1 MNPPSL
7 PVQPTPAME
16 QPPIQVTPTEA
27 IMETP
32 LDIPTSDT
40 TTIDASLDSITA
52 DNSAKAD
59 VSPDAP
65 HHIGETVAANL
76 GSFSASSSGMVP
88 VYPSSASPS
97 LGSPNHRTLHVH
109 SGALSRMGAMKLPT
123 TPFKT
128 HFRIDASRLA
138 KGLNLAESS
147 PETTAVKPE
156 AAEVKPASTPP
167 APSNARFHIPE
178 TFPSDTLRAAKF
190 YRHQGITVFPLVPPK
205 AGDKTQNGKRPAL
218 KGYKELTLDW
228 ADDKTLSDYWGCGN
242 PYNLGGL
249 VPPGMLV
256 VDLDSKAD
264 QGKTAREFI
273 AKNPQLQNALRVHT
287 QGGVHLWLHCP
298 DIPNLTK
305 ADSKPLR
312 APLSKAINESL
323 NAELML
329 PGMQIT
335 LPPSRR
341 ETGYVYH
348 WNCAGEALTLTWA
361 EVVQIFRFTHEKSET
376 PTYFQRLSELQNRHK
391 GNLRTLDVIK
401 LFKEIGKYGRSLEK
415 SPPKHAVACPFSAEH
430 SAPDEGAVGESSS
443 TVVFERT
450 DKNLPAFYCLHA
462 HCRDRNLLDLIEW
475 ANQEHSGVVD
485 NCCTEVWRPQIAL
498 PGEGRV
504 ASAFASETAQI
515 LAQTRKYFC
524 YGTEISVL
532 RPSHSNPARLLLT
545 SLEARQAIT
554 YLERDIS
561 FGNWRKDAKGD
572 KGDKDDKEFIVK
584 SMARET
590 ADTLL
595 ASSQFGEALPTV
607 RRLLEFPLPL
617 LDQNGRL
624 VMPQAGYDA
633 LHQTYLQPNAP
644 TIEPMEAEAAKK
656 FLSEDFLGDTDS
668 GGFPWRDEQ
677 SRINALARLLTP
689 LCRGLMGWAKAPLF
703 VLLANQ
709 PRLGK
714 DTFAMAVQILYTG
727 EAEVGASLD
736 SKSGDA
742 EMRKRI
748 TSLLLKARWFIHF
761 ANMGGHLNFSALEA
775 ATDASLNWTDRI
787 LQHSRIATLPNEA
800 EYSLSMNLG
809 ASLTRDLMAR
819 SVVIEMHLAS
829 EDPNQRHFKHAN
841 LLDWVKNNRG
851 KILGALLA
859 LIHEWDRQ
867 GRPRAKSRFASF
879 PKWAEIVGS
888 IMEANGLGN
897 PCKRQAHLNNE
908 IGDSETNDM
917 RQLFEMAHNS
927 FGNTYVTKSE
937 LYQLLS
943 AAGEDA
949 PFGHFI
955 LTGEKESKADQTKF
969 GKILQRFKD
978 RELSGITLRID
989 ERDKNRKKLAFV
1001 RKEGGGTLPSIH
1013 PPALGMVQTSQTL
1026 QTSPSHPQGL
1036 TPTQTPSL
1044 DGVGTPKANSSEGVH
1059 GAAMPLQVCNV
1070 CEVPAEPLYYKIL
1083 KDEADTQELLHMLNE
1098 PGVHVGLDLETFGE
1112 KPDDALNP
1120 RRGKVRLIQLA
1131 IGDKIFLLDVLQ
1143 NRDSTHAILDALK
1156 RCQLVGHNLA
1166 FDLAFLKHHY
1176 EFEANS
1182 VFCTMT
1188 ASRVLHAGEDIPHD
1202 LGAVLLRN
1210 LGIEL
1215 AKAHGSS
1222 DWSGNLTQAQ
1232 VDYAVADVAYLAD
1245 LQKTVQQKLDAAGL
1259 TKTADLE
1266 MECVL
1271 LAVEMQSNGMHVDSA
1286 GLKDMLDQAEADLAA
1301 AQGKINE
1308 LAGEKINVNS
1318 PTQIVKCLS
1327 ARGLATANSQE
1338 ETLRG
1343 LKDELADRIVTAKVA
1358 GTLIKKCTELLGA
1371 IEEDG
1376 RIHASFNPMQAKTG
1390 RFSTSKP
1397 NLQSIP
1403 RGPMRAY
1410 FRARPGFKLVDAD
1423 YSQIELRI
1431 AAAVTG
1437 EEKMLA
1443 AFRSGVD
1450 LHVQTAALVLNKA
1463 PEEVTLE
1470 ERQMAKA
1477 VNFGLLYGQKPAG
1490 LVKYAACSYGVTM
1503 TESQARL
1510 IREAFFK
1517 AYPTLAAWQK
1527 TQNHAASNATE
1538 VRTALGRRRV
1548 LKQGVDDWWS
1558 RFTALM
1564 NSPIQGAAADGMKLA
1579 LCSLRKRLPEN
1590 CRIVNTVHD
1599 EILVECPE
1607 EITECVS
1614 QLVGQ
1619 TMVEE
1624 MQRLFPDVPIIADA
1638 KTIESWHDK

>member
-1 MNPPSL
+1 MT
-7 PVQPTPAME
+7 QA
-16 QPPIQVTPTEA
+16 QVTTDSKNDKA
-27 IMETP
+27 TP
-32 LDIPTSDT
+32 SALDPVPAQSEITLT
-40 TTIDASLDSITA
+40 TTINLPSINPETVQFIDAQPLNLPRNPTPTSAPTTMNSTPLINDSFTLSSNGTADVHPNSASITLDSPNPRVVQISSTTGPNPETNLA
-52 DNSAKAD
+52 NHSQALPPTAKAY
-59 VSPDAP
+59 
-65 HHIGETVAANL
+65 
-76 GSFSASSSGMVP
+76 FKVP
-88 VYPSSASPS
+88 PEFPKD
-97 LGSPNHRTLHVH
+97 
-109 SGALSRMGAMKLPT
+109 ALS
-123 TPFKT
+123 
-128 HFRIDASRLA
+128 
-138 KGLNLAESS
+138 
-147 PETTAVKPE
+147 AVKLYTQLG
-156 AAEVKPASTPP
+156 V
-167 APSNARFHIPE
+167 
-178 TFPSDTLRAAKF
+178 
-190 YRHQGITVFPLVPPK
+190 TVFPLVPPK
-205 AGDKTQNGKRPAL
+205 SGDKPQNGKKPAI
-218 KGYKELTLDW
+218 KGYKDLKHGW
-228 ADDKTLSDYWGCGN
+228 ADDETLKRYWGGRN
-242 PYNLGGL
+242 PHNLGGL
-249 VPPGMLV
+249 VPPGMVV
-256 VDLDSKAD
+256 VDLDSKSD
-264 QGKTAREFI
+264 QGQTAREFI
-273 AKNPQLQNALRVHT
+273 EQNQQFQNALRVHT
-287 QGGVHLWLHCP
+287 QGGVHLWIKCP
-298 DIPNLTK
+298 DIPVLTK
-305 ADSKPLR
+305 TDGKPLGS
-312 APLSKAINESL
+312 PLSVTINDSL

-341 ETGYVYH
+341 ETGYVYEWH
-348 WNCAGEALTLTWA
+348 NAGEALTLTWA
-361 EVVQIFRFTHEKSET
+361 EMVQIFNFTHEKSET

-450 DKNLPAFYCLHA
+450 DKNLPAFYCMHA

-532 RPSHSNPARLLLT
+532 RPSPSNPARILLT

-561 FGNWRKDAKGD
+561 FGNWRKDA
-572 KGDKDDKEFIVK
+572 KDDKEFIVK

-677 SRINALARLLTP
+677 SRINAWARLLTP

-748 TSLLLKARWFIHF
+748 TSLLRQARWFIHF
-761 ANMGGHLNFSALEA
+761 ANMSGNLDFSALEA

-787 LQHSRIATLPNEA
+787 LGYTKVATLPNEA

-809 ASLTRDLMAR
+809 ATLTRDLMAR

-829 EDPNQRHFKHAN
+829 EDPNQRQFKHAN

-867 GRPRAKSRFASF
+867 GRPRANSRFASF

-955 LTGEKESKADQTKF
+955 LTGEKESKAHQTKF

-1001 RKEGGGTLPSIH
+1001 RKESGGTLPSIH

-1026 QTSPSHPQGL
+1026 QTSPSYPQGL

-1044 DGVGTPKANSSEGVH
+1044 DGIGTPKANSSEGVP

-1070 CEVPAEPLYYKIL
+1070 CKVTAEPPYCKIL

-1143 NRDSTHAILDALK
+1143 NPAIVPAILKELK
-1156 RCQLVGHNLA
+1156 QCRLVGHNLA

-1176 EFEANS
+1176 GFEAES

-1202 LGAVLLRN
+1202 LGAVLLLN
-1210 LGIEL
+1210 LGIAL
-1215 AKAHGSS
+1215 AKEHGSS

-1245 LQKTVQQKLDAAGL
+1245 LQKTLQQKLDAADL
-1259 TKTADLE
+1259 TKTAALE

-1271 LAVEMQSNGMHVDSA
+1271 LAVEMQSNGMHVNSA
-1286 GLKDMLDQAEADLAA
+1286 GLEEMSAQAEADLAA
-1301 AQGKINE
+1301 AQEKIEE
-1308 LAGEKINVNS
+1308 LAGERINVNS
-1318 PTQIVKCLS
+1318 PTQILKCLS
-1327 ARGLATANSQE
+1327 ARGLAAANSQE

-1358 GTLIKKCTELLGA
+1358 NTLIKKCTELRGA

-1443 AFRSGVD
+1443 AFRSGAD
-1450 LHVQTAALVLNKA
+1450 LHVQTASLVLNKA
-1463 PEEVTLE
+1463 LEEVTPD

-1490 LVKYAACSYGVTM
+1490 LVKYAAASYGVTM
-1503 TESQARL
+1503 PETQARR
-1510 IREAFFK
+1510 ISEAFFK
-1517 AYPTLAAWQK
+1517 AYPVLAAWQK
-1527 TQNHAASNATE
+1527 TQNHAATNATE
-1538 VRTALGRRRV
+1538 VRTTFGRRRV
-1548 LKQGVDDWWS
+1548 LKQGNEEWWS
-1558 RFTALM
+1558 RYTALL
-1564 NSPIQGAAADGMKLA
+1564 NSAIQGAAADGMKLA
-1579 LCSLRKRLPEN
+1579 LCRLRKLLPAN

-1607 EITECVS
+1607 EVTEEIS
-1614 QLVGQ
+1614 QLVEQ
-1619 TMVEE
+1619 TMVNE
-1624 MQRLFPDVPIIADA
+1624 MENLFPDVPIVADA